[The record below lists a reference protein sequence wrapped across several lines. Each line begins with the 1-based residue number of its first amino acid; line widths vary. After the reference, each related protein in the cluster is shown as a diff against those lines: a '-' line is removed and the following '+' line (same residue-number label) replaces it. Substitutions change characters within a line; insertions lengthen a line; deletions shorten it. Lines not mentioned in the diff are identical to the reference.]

1 MNKQKAK
8 YNYGKI
14 AIQTTI
20 QRLLIFWT
28 KEQVLTK
35 SEEKRE
41 KGHSRI
47 KKKSIV
53 CRRNK
58 IVRSKIKKINK

>member
-35 SEEKRE
+35 SEEK
-41 KGHSRI
+41 K
-47 KKKSIV
+47 
-53 CRRNK
+53 RRDTQG
-58 IVRSKIKKINK
+58 